1 MKLKIFVVAIT
12 LSLILPIGAYAD
24 NDSASSVLAAS
35 LPGLDGRAHRIDEW
49 KGKIR
54 VVNFWASWCSP
65 CRSEIPLLVAG
76 HRDWYAKGVEV
87 IGVALDTADEVRTI
101 VKEARIDYPILVADQ
116 QGQTLM
122 QSVGNESGV
131 LPFTLL
137 IDRHG
142 RILQRH
148 AGLLDARLLQQWL
161 VDAAAT
167 H

>member
-1 MKLKIFVVAIT
+1 MFAVVMA
-12 LSLILPIGAYAD
+12 LALIVPIGAYAD
-24 NDSASSVLAAS
+24 NDSALSVLAAS

-65 CRSEIPLLVAG
+65 CRGEIPLLVAV
-76 HRDWYAKGVEV
+76 HRDLHAKGVEV
-87 IGVALDTADEVRTI
+87 IGVAIDTADEVRPI

-116 QGQTLM
+116 QGQALM

-137 IDRHG
+137 IDQHG
-142 RILQRH
+142 KIVQRH

-161 VDAAAT
+161 TDAVT